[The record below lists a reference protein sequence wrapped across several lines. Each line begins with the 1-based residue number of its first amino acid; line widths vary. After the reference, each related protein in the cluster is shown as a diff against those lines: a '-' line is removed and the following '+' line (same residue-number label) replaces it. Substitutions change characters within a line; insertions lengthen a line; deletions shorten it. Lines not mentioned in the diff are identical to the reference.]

1 MRLPTLAA
9 LLTIAAALV
18 LVAPA
23 SAANVAP
30 NPGFE
35 NVCDPPSPTKA
46 CSWYHEISGVVEI
59 HRDTSTANS
68 GAASY
73 KVRLVGAF
81 FGVGGTSDCMAPPSP
96 GLTPMSFWYRTTDA
110 RINNVN
116 MIAWQWDTPTCNS
129 SASGATVQTLA
140 PIADGAWHQLTGAS
154 NTPPN
159 QGFTLELG
167 FSCSAPCAGAQVNYD
182 DVVFGS
188 VPTVAAV
195 ASIHGV
201 RTRSGVLLRW
211 RTAQESA
218 VLGFNVY
225 RRQGG
230 KLIKLNRKLIPSVFG
245 GTTAGHA
252 YSWLDRRVPRGNG
265 ALRYRLQSV
274 SLDGS
279 RRWVGAATVA
289 R

>member
-1 MRLPTLAA
+1 
-9 LLTIAAALV
+9 
-18 LVAPA
+18 
-23 SAANVAP
+23 
-30 NPGFE
+30 
-35 NVCDPPSPTKA
+35 
-46 CSWYHEISGVVEI
+46 
-59 HRDTSTANS
+59 
-68 GAASY
+68 
-73 KVRLVGAF
+73 
-81 FGVGGTSDCMAPPSP
+81 
-96 GLTPMSFWYRTTDA
+96 MSFWYRTTDA
-110 RINNVN
+110 RINDVN

-140 PIADGAWHQLTGAS
+140 PIADGAWHQLTGGS

-167 FSCSAPCAGAQVNYD
+167 FSCSGPCAGAQVNYD

-225 RRQGG
+225 RQQRG
-230 KLIKLNRKLIPSVFG
+230 KLVKLNRTLIPSVFA
-245 GTTAGHA
+245 GTASGHA
-252 YSWLDRRVPRGNG
+252 YSWLDRNALRG
-265 ALRYRLQSV
+265 AARYRLQAM
-274 SLDGS
+274 SLDAKRSWIGS
-279 RRWVGAATVA
+279 AAVA
-289 R
+289 G